1 MYSVLPE
8 YNICVPKKKKKKN
21 HLIVQKNHKIK
32 NHWVYGQ
39 NVGKGTAL
47 KNFSDKFLKG
57 YKSSKNDIA
66 VIYMVKNMLKIGK

>member
-8 YNICVPKKKKKKN
+8 YNICVPKKKKSP
-21 HLIVQKNHKIK
+21 HCAKNHKIK

-39 NVGKGTAL
+39 NVGKRTAL
-47 KNFSDKFLKG
+47 KNFSDMFLKG

-66 VIYMVKNMLKIGK
+66 VIYMVKIC